1 MSDPVGAPPESGQ
14 RVRLLLDASA
24 VLAYGR
30 SAHVGETIV
39 SLGDEAGFARF
50 GVSPLAL
57 AAAWGRT
64 DTSTAA
70 DLIVNLTRH
79 PRYVALPVVEH
90 HALRTSNIDL
100 APGESL
106 QSPWNTWAHLPS
118 PEQTHT
124 VLLALDHEC
133 LILTA
138 VPEDYEMPGITV
150 AIPADGADWPEEAAS
165 FWPT

>member
-1 MSDPVGAPPESGQ
+1 MSDPAGAPPETTQ

-30 SAHVGETIV
+30 STHVGETIV

-50 GVSPLAL
+50 GISPLAL
-57 AAAWGRT
+57 AAAWGRAGT
-64 DTSTAA
+64 ATAA

-90 HALRTSNIDL
+90 HALRATNPDL

-118 PEQTHT
+118 PDQTHT

-138 VPEDYEMPGITV
+138 VPEEYGMPGITV
-150 AIPADGADWPEEAAS
+150 TIPEDGADWPDDAS
-165 FWPT
+165 GFWPT